1 MRSTNINNLR
11 GRIHEFGATDIL
23 DGIYI
28 YERQRKMVG
37 DARILTKEY
46 RRRKDG
52 QQYTDTD
59 CLAH

>member
-1 MRSTNINNLR
+1 MRSTIINNLR

-37 DARILTKEY
+37 GARILTKEH
-46 RRRKDG
+46 RRRRDG
-52 QQYTDTD
+52 KQYTDTD
-59 CLAH
+59 CLAY